1 MFSVLDLRGFAY
13 CRHSR
18 NISFCCMWFFLQIQ
32 FQNKV
37 VACRQA
43 EYERLRKERHE
54 RIEQILQKRKE
65 ERESKRKMLFYLSVE
80 EERLKKLQEEEEAR
94 KLEGTYFLQNYL
106 LTFSTLLER

>member
-1 MFSVLDLRGFAY
+1 MRFL
-13 CRHSR
+13 
-18 NISFCCMWFFLQIQ
+18 LQIQ

-37 VACRQA
+37 VKHREA

-54 RIEQILQKRKE
+54 RIEQILQARKE

-94 KLEGTYFLQNYL
+94 KREGTFPTKLLNLSSLLQ
-106 LTFSTLLER
+106 